1 MTEARVAWRGS
12 ATFRSMRHWNAR
24 VFFAGLLVSNIGTW
38 LQLTAMAL
46 LVYRLTGRATDLGIT
61 VALQFLPVLLLG
73 AWAGAVADRRNKRV
87 LAIITQAGL
96 AAQAILL
103 GVLDLAGVAG
113 VGVVWVLSLA
123 LGVLNAFDNP
133 ARRGLVIEL
142 VEPEDISNATSLNTA
157 VMTGARICGPALA
170 ALLVETVGTAWC
182 FLLNGASFAAVL
194 VSLFVLR
201 VDELHPSPRLARGG
215 HPVRE
220 ALSFLGHRR
229 DLLVVIVVLTIVSTF
244 AINYQVSLPK
254 LADERWGG
262 AGRFGLIL
270 SVASVGS
277 LVGALLTAR
286 LPLVTMRWYL
296 GCTVLLGVSGL
307 AMAWAPNVE
316 GALALAIPL
325 GIGGA
330 GFVTGANAI
339 VQQESPSDMRGRLL
353 ALTAVAFLGSTPIG
367 GPITGIIGDRVSPEW
382 GLAYGSV
389 ITLLTAAVA
398 VMVLAARPESGERPA
413 PAPPTAMAPKAQATA
428 HQPPGAR

>member
-1 MTEARVAWRGS
+1 MTEARVERPRS
-12 ATFRSMRHWNAR
+12 ATFRSLRHWNAR
-24 VFFAGLLVSNIGTW
+24 VFFAGLLVSNVGTW
-38 LQLTAMAL
+38 LQLTAMSL
-46 LVYRLTGRATDLGIT
+46 LVYRLTGRAIDLGIT

-73 AWAGAVADRRNKRV
+73 AWAGAVADRHDKRT

-103 GVLDLAGVAG
+103 GVLDLAGAAS
-113 VGVVWVLSLA
+113 VGVVWSLTLV

-157 VMTGARICGPALA
+157 VMTGARVFGPALA
-170 ALLVETVGTAWC
+170 AVLVETVGTAWC

-201 VDELHPSPRLARGG
+201 VDELHPSPRIARGG
-215 HPVRE
+215 QPVRA

-229 DLLVVIVVLTIVSTF
+229 DLLVVVVVLTIVSTF
-244 AINYQVSLPK
+244 AFNYQVSLPK

-262 AGRFGLIL
+262 EGSFGLIL
-270 SVASVGS
+270 SATSVGS
-277 LVGALLTAR
+277 LIGSLLTAR
-286 LPLVTMRWYL
+286 LAVTTMRWYL
-296 GCTVLLGVSGL
+296 GCTMLLGVSGL
-307 AMAWAPNVE
+307 VMAWAPNLVA
-316 GALALAIPL
+316 ALALAIPL

-367 GPITGIIGDRVSPEW
+367 GPITGIVGDRISAEW
-382 GLAYGSV
+382 SLAYGS
-389 ITLLTAAVA
+389 IVA
-398 VMVLAARPESGERPA
+398 IATTVVAMVMLAGRPERAVPPA
-413 PAPPTAMAPKAQATA
+413 VVTAPVAPTPGAA
-428 HQPPGAR
+428 HQPPGSR